1 MKIILPYTAKN
12 GEMFHIYFVFL
23 TLTLRLVKSVYIGY
37 WGNFKRASRMKGAE
51 RAWELQRRLFKVVNM
66 KI

>member
-23 TLTLRLVKSVYIGY
+23 TLTLRLVICY

-51 RAWELQRRLFKVVNM
+51 RAWELQRRLSKVVNM